1 MLAVHRAE
9 RVLDV
14 EVRERRGPVGGLPA
28 HLVLV
33 ARLRRL
39 EVTGL
44 RQRDLAVS
52 ERPDHRVGVV
62 ADDVARSGTGAPSS
76 SARRAAT
83 GPARRPGRAH
93 PSGRAGALRRRPAR
107 RARQVLQQQERC
119 ADTSLVGDPRP
130 VQLDVVAAAGQDLLA
145 P

>member
-28 HLVLV
+28 HLVLL

-39 EVTGL
+39 EATGL
-44 RQRDLAVS
+44 RQRDRTVS

-62 ADDVARSGTGAPSS
+62 ADDVARSGTGPPSS
-76 SARRAAT
+76 SAR
-83 GPARRPGRAH
+83 P
-93 PSGRAGALRRRPAR
+93 
-107 RARQVLQQQERC
+107 
-119 ADTSLVGDPRP
+119 SLVGDPRP
-130 VQLDVVAAAGQDLLA
+130 VQLDVGVAARQDLLA